1 MTEAR
6 TATATTLAQR
16 LAVMT
21 QVHLP
26 GTVGRILKQNRDI
39 EAIAPYFKKSG
50 LVRFY
55 RLPTSF
61 SLRVAGIATDVATK
75 PVWGGLLYAS
85 AAVRIDL
92 AVENGVIRTTGQDSS
107 CEIDDID
114 YEDQSKRFQL
124 IGVRQAY
131 QMASAAIRSEDRP
144 DLILMDCP
152 LVLNRS
158 MVPTGDAAENLGYRN
173 AYDSAIEEITRFWNE
188 HQAALFPWNPQGV
201 VVASLASERFG
212 AIIFAAQQDL
222 RTEEGR
228 RHLLGTEE
236 VDDKQVRELIES
248 QGAIS
253 GVGAR
258 RFLNG
263 ILEQQTRTA
272 AFRMN
277 VKTPRME
284 PSAVATAGVVG
295 MHVRAVD
302 QNAPQLVQLIGDAP
316 GWTKERLDRLAGEIS
331 SLTVSN
337 GRQPVPIP
345 LFLASQVAATIP
357 NFVEAFRGGVEEQIR
372 RRQVETDWLS
382 GVEEFHPEKD

>member
-1 MTEAR
+1 MSESGVGPNKS
-6 TATATTLAQR
+6 LAQR

-21 QVHLP
+21 QIHLP

-55 RLPTSF
+55 RFPEPLD
-61 SLRVAGIATDVATK
+61 LKVAGIATSVATR
-75 PVWGGLLYAS
+75 PVWGGLLYA
-85 AAVRIDL
+85 AASVRVDL
-92 AVENGVIRTTGQDSS
+92 AVENSVIRTTGQDSV

-131 QMASAAIRSEDRP
+131 QLAAAAIRSADRP
-144 DLILMDCP
+144 DLILLDCP

-158 MVPTGDAAENLGYRN
+158 MVPTGDAAENQGYRK
-173 AYDSAIEEITRFWNE
+173 AYESAIDEITHFWNE
-188 HQAALFPWNPQGV
+188 QQAALFPWNPQGT

-212 AIIFAAQQDL
+212 AIIYAAQQDL
-222 RTEEGR
+222 RTDEGR
-228 RHLLGTEE
+228 RHLLATEE
-236 VDDKQVRELIES
+236 VDDQQVRQLIES
-248 QGAIS
+248 QTAIS

-258 RFLNG
+258 RFLHG

-284 PSAVATAGVVG
+284 PSTVAASGVVG
-295 MHVRAVD
+295 FHVRSVD

-316 GWTKERLDRLAGEIS
+316 GWTKDRLDLLAGEIS
-331 SLTVSN
+331 ALTVSN
-337 GRQPVPIP
+337 GKQPAPIP
-345 LFLASQVAATIP
+345 LFLASQVASSLP
-357 NFVEAFRGGVEEQIR
+357 NFVEAYKGDVEDHIR
-372 RRQVETDWLS
+372 RRQLETDWLT
-382 GVEEFHPEKD
+382 GIEEFHPEKD

>member
-1 MTEAR
+1 MSEFGSAP
-6 TATATTLAQR
+6 AVSLAQR

-21 QVHLP
+21 QIHLP

-39 EAIAPYFKKSG
+39 EEIAPYFKRSG

-55 RLPTSF
+55 RIPEPLD
-61 SLRVAGIATDVATK
+61 LKVAGIGTSVATR

-85 AAVRIDL
+85 AAVRVDI
-92 AVENGVIRTTGQDSS
+92 AVENNVIRTTGQDSA

-131 QMASAAIRSEDRP
+131 EMAAAAIRGDDRP
-144 DLILMDCP
+144 SLILLDCP

-158 MVPTGDAAENLGYRN
+158 MVPTGEAAENPGYRQ
-173 AYDSAIEEITRFWNE
+173 AYESAIEAITRFWDE
-188 HQAALFPWNPQGV
+188 HQGLLFPWNPQGT

-228 RHLLGTEE
+228 RHLLATED
-236 VDDKQVRELIES
+236 VDDQQVRHLIES
-248 QGAIS
+248 QAAIS

-258 RFLNG
+258 RFLHG

-284 PSAVATAGVVG
+284 PAVVAATGVIG
-295 MHVRAVD
+295 FHIRSLD
-302 QNAPQLVQLIGDAP
+302 QNAPQLVQLVGDAP
-316 GWTKERLDRLAGEIS
+316 GWTKDRLDRLAGEIS
-331 SLTVSN
+331 ALTVSN
-337 GRQPVPIP
+337 GKQPVPIP
-345 LFLASQVAATIP
+345 LFLASQTAATIP
-357 NFVEAFRGGVEEQIR
+357 NFVEAFRGAVEDHIR
-372 RRQVETDWLS
+372 RRQIETEWLT
-382 GVEEFHPEKD
+382 GIELFHPEKD

>member
-1 MTEAR
+1 MSDSGTSLE
-6 TATATTLAQR
+6 TTLAQR

-21 QVHLP
+21 QIHLP

-39 EAIAPYFKKSG
+39 EAIAPYFKRSG

-55 RLPTSF
+55 RVPAPLD
-61 SLRVAGIATDVATK
+61 LKVAGIATNVATK

-85 AAVRIDL
+85 AAVRVDL
-92 AVENGVIRTTGQDSS
+92 AVENSVIRTTGQDSS

-131 QMASAAIRSEDRP
+131 QMAGAAIRSNDRP
-144 DLILMDCP
+144 DLILLDCP

-158 MVPTGDAAENLGYRN
+158 MVPAGEAAENPGYRK
-173 AYDSAIEEITRFWNE
+173 AYEAAIEEITRFWNE
-188 HQAALFPWNPQGV
+188 HQASLFPWNPQGV

-212 AIIFAAQQDL
+212 AIIYAAQQDL
-222 RTEEGR
+222 RTDEGR

-236 VDDKQVRELIES
+236 VDDQQVRHLVES
-248 QGAIS
+248 QSAIS

-258 RFLNG
+258 RFLHG

-284 PSAVATAGVVG
+284 PSAVAASGVVG
-295 MHVRAVD
+295 FHIRAVD
-302 QNAPQLVQLIGDAP
+302 QNGPQLVQLIGDAP
-316 GWTKERLDRLAGEIS
+316 GWTKDRLDRLAGELS
-331 SLTVSN
+331 ALTVSN
-337 GRQPVPIP
+337 GKQPVPIP
-345 LFLASQVAATIP
+345 LFLAGEIAATIP
-357 NFVEAFRGGVEEQIR
+357 RFVDAYRGGVEDHIR
-372 RRQVETDWLS
+372 RRQLETDWLS
-382 GVEEFHPEKD
+382 GIEEFHPEKD

>member
-1 MTEAR
+1 MSESGIT
-6 TATATTLAQR
+6 TATSLAQR

-21 QVHLP
+21 QIHLP

-39 EAIAPYFKKSG
+39 EAIAPYFKRSG

-55 RLPTSF
+55 RVPAPLD
-61 SLRVAGIATDVATK
+61 LKVAGIATDVATK

-85 AAVRIDL
+85 AAVRVDL
-92 AVENGVIRTTGQDSS
+92 AVENSVIRTTGQDSS

-131 QMASAAIRSEDRP
+131 QMAGAAIRSNDRP
-144 DLILMDCP
+144 DLILLDCP

-158 MVPTGDAAENLGYRN
+158 MVPTGEAAENPGYRK
-173 AYDSAIEEITRFWNE
+173 AYDAAIEEITRFWNE

-212 AIIFAAQQDL
+212 AIIYAAQQDL

-236 VDDKQVRELIES
+236 VDDEQVRHLVES
-248 QGAIS
+248 QSAIS

-258 RFLNG
+258 RFLHG

-284 PSAVATAGVVG
+284 PAVVAASGVVG
-295 MHVRAVD
+295 FHLRAVD

-316 GWTKERLDRLAGEIS
+316 GWTKERLDRLAGEVS
-331 SLTVSN
+331 ALTVSN
-337 GRQPVPIP
+337 GQQPVPIP
-345 LFLASQVAATIP
+345 LFLAGQVAATIP
-357 NFVEAFRGGVEEQIR
+357 RFVDAYRGGVEDHIR
-372 RRQVETDWLS
+372 RRQLETDWLS
-382 GVEEFHPEKD
+382 GIEEFHPEKD

>member
-1 MTEAR
+1 MSESGVGPNTS
-6 TATATTLAQR
+6 LAQR

-21 QVHLP
+21 QIHLP

-55 RLPTSF
+55 RFPEPLD
-61 SLRVAGIATDVATK
+61 LKVAGIATSVATR
-75 PVWGGLLYAS
+75 PVWGGLLYAA
-85 AAVRIDL
+85 AAVRVDL
-92 AVENGVIRTTGQDSS
+92 AVENSVIRTTGQDSV

-131 QMASAAIRSEDRP
+131 QLAAAAIRSADTP
-144 DLILMDCP
+144 DLILLDCP

-158 MVPTGDAAENLGYRN
+158 MVPTGDAAENQGYRK
-173 AYDSAIEEITRFWNE
+173 AYESAIEEITRFWNE
-188 HQAALFPWNPQGV
+188 QQAALFPWNPQGT

-212 AIIFAAQQDL
+212 AIIYAAQQDL
-222 RTEEGR
+222 RTDEGR
-228 RHLLGTEE
+228 RHLLATEE
-236 VDDKQVRELIES
+236 VDDQQVRQLIES
-248 QGAIS
+248 QTAIS

-258 RFLNG
+258 RFLHG

-284 PSAVATAGVVG
+284 PSTVAASGVVG
-295 MHVRAVD
+295 FHVRSVD

-316 GWTKERLDRLAGEIS
+316 GWTKDRLDLLAGEIS
-331 SLTVSN
+331 ALTVSN
-337 GRQPVPIP
+337 GKQPAPIP
-345 LFLASQVAATIP
+345 LFLASQVASSLP
-357 NFVEAFRGGVEEQIR
+357 NFVEAYKGDVEDHIR
-372 RRQVETDWLS
+372 RRQLETDWLT
-382 GVEEFHPEKD
+382 GIEEFHPEKD

>member
-1 MTEAR
+1 MSESGSAP
-6 TATATTLAQR
+6 AVSLAQR

-21 QVHLP
+21 QIHLP

-39 EAIAPYFKKSG
+39 EEIAPYFKRSG

-55 RLPTSF
+55 RIPEPLD
-61 SLRVAGIATDVATK
+61 LKVAGIGTGVATR

-85 AAVRIDL
+85 AAVRVDI
-92 AVENGVIRTTGQDSS
+92 AVENNVIRTTGQDSA

-131 QMASAAIRSEDRP
+131 EMAAAAIRGDDCPS
-144 DLILMDCP
+144 LILLDCP

-158 MVPTGDAAENLGYRN
+158 MVPTGEAAENPGYRQ
-173 AYDSAIEEITRFWNE
+173 AYESTLEAITRFWDE
-188 HQAALFPWNPQGV
+188 HQGSLFPWNPQGT

-228 RHLLGTEE
+228 RHLLATED
-236 VDDKQVRELIES
+236 VDDQQVRHLIES
-248 QGAIS
+248 QAAIS

-258 RFLNG
+258 RFLHG

-284 PSAVATAGVVG
+284 PAVVAANGVIG
-295 MHVRAVD
+295 FHIRSLD
-302 QNAPQLVQLIGDAP
+302 QNAPQLVQLVGDAP
-316 GWTKERLDRLAGEIS
+316 GWTRDRLDRLAGEIS
-331 SLTVSN
+331 ALTISN
-337 GRQPVPIP
+337 GKQPVPIP
-345 LFLASQVAATIP
+345 LFLASQTAATIP
-357 NFVEAFRGGVEEQIR
+357 NFVEAFRGDVEDHIR
-372 RRQVETDWLS
+372 RRQIETEWLT
-382 GVEEFHPEKD
+382 GIEQFHPEKD

>member
-1 MTEAR
+1 MIESAI
-6 TATATTLAQR
+6 APATLAQR

-21 QVHLP
+21 QIHLP

-39 EAIAPYFKKSG
+39 EAIAPYFKRSG

-55 RLPTSF
+55 RVPAPLD
-61 SLRVAGIATDVATK
+61 LKVAGIATDVATR

-85 AAVRIDL
+85 AAVRVDL
-92 AVENGVIRTTGQDSS
+92 AVEKSVIRTTGQDSS

-131 QMASAAIRSEDRP
+131 QMAGAAIRGNDRP

-158 MVPTGDAAENLGYRN
+158 MVPTGEAAENPGYRK
-173 AYDSAIEEITRFWNE
+173 AYEAAIEEITRFWDE

-212 AIIFAAQQDL
+212 AIIYAAQQDL

-228 RHLLGTEE
+228 RHLLSTEE
-236 VDDKQVRELIES
+236 VDDQQVRHLVES
-248 QGAIS
+248 QSAIS

-258 RFLNG
+258 RFLHG

-284 PSAVATAGVVG
+284 PAAVAASGVVG
-295 MHVRAVD
+295 FHLRAVD

-316 GWTKERLDRLAGEIS
+316 GWTKDRIDRLAGEVS
-331 SLTVSN
+331 ALTVSN
-337 GRQPVPIP
+337 GKQPVPIP
-345 LFLASQVAATIP
+345 LFLASEIAATIP
-357 NFVEAFRGGVEEQIR
+357 RFVDAYRGGVEDHIR
-372 RRQVETDWLS
+372 RRQLETDWLS
-382 GVEEFHPEKD
+382 GIEEFHPEKD